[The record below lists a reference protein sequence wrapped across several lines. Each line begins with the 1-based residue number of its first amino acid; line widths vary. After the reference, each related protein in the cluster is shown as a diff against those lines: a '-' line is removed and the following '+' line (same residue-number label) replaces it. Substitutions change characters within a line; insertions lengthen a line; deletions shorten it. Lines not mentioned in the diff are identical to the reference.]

1 MGETNPTSS
10 LGLLNGGNQSL
21 VVGMTSAARVP
32 LSVLD
37 LAPILAGGDAADA
50 FRRSRELARH
60 TEALGYRRYWV
71 AEHHNI
77 PGVAS
82 AATAVLIGHL
92 AEATSRVRVGAGGIM
107 LPNHAP
113 LVIAE
118 QFGTLESMYPGRI
131 DLGLGRAPGSDQV
144 TAMALRQERFRQE
157 NRFETLLAE
166 LRGYF
171 GEPKLGQA
179 VRAVPGAG
187 LDVPIWLLS
196 SSGYSADLAG
206 QRGLPFAFAAQF
218 APAAMLPALR
228 AYRASF
234 APSEDL
240 SAPYAMVAIN
250 VIAADTDTAA
260 QRLAT
265 SAQQSFL
272 NLIRGAP
279 DRLPPPV
286 DDMDGRWSPAEAA
299 AVGSMLAESIIGGP
313 DTVQRGLES
322 LLQRTGADEIM
333 VNAMIHDHAARQHS
347 YTLVAKAWELVAE
360 AG

>member
-1 MGETNPTSS
+1 
-10 LGLLNGGNQSL
+10 
-21 VVGMTSAARVP
+21 MTTAAPVP

-37 LAPILAGGDAADA
+37 LAPILVGGDAADA

-60 TEALGYRRYWV
+60 TEKLGYRRYWV

-92 AEATSRVRVGAGGIM
+92 AEATSRIRVGAGGIM

-113 LVIAE
+113 LIIAE

-157 NRFETLLAE
+157 NRFEHLLTE
-166 LRGYF
+166 LRAY
-171 GEPKLGQA
+171 LGKPTPEQS

-187 LDVPIWLLS
+187 LEVPIWLLS
-196 SSGYSADLAG
+196 SSGYSAELAG
-206 QRGLPFAFAAQF
+206 RLGLPFAFAAQF
-218 APAAMLPALR
+218 APAAMLSALR

-234 APSEDL
+234 TPSEVL
-240 SAPYAMVAIN
+240 AEPYAMVAIN
-250 VIAADTDTAA
+250 VIAAATDAAA

-286 DDMDGRWSPAEAA
+286 DAIDAFWTPAEAD
-299 AVGSMLAESIIGGP
+299 AVGAMLAESIIGGP
-313 DTVQRGLES
+313 DTVRRGLVS
-322 LLQRTGADEIM
+322 LVERTGADEIM
-333 VNAMIHDHAARQHS
+333 INATIHDHGARQCS
-347 YTLVAKAWELVAE
+347 YAIVANEWKLIQMAQ
-360 AG
+360 